1 MQELDLCIFDK
12 HLFASRWGVG
22 ANFGSAF
29 HEQRLLYLTVSYIHC
44 VQYLENLRKIFGKNV
59 TSASCFNMVVI
70 DECKLLFCHI
80 RSYFYLISLPWKYAS
95 RGITW
100 SRLSFRYCQTSY
112 ISFFH
117 TKLKLEWVQ
126 VYNALSFVDWSEI
139 LFQLIQSKGMVS
151 MLIFDCIL

>member
-1 MQELDLCIFDK
+1 M
-12 HLFASRWGVG
+12 G
-22 ANFGSAF
+22 ANFGPAF

-100 SRLSFRYCQTSY
+100 SRLSFRHCQTSY

-117 TKLKLEWVQ
+117 TRLKLEWVQ

-139 LFQLIQSKGMVS
+139 FFSANTKERNGKHADFWLYSLTVPEVMLFSFTNRGV
-151 MLIFDCIL
+151 

>member
-1 MQELDLCIFDK
+1 MQELALRIFDK
-12 HLFASRWGVG
+12 YLFASREGVG
-22 ANFGSAF
+22 ATFGPAF

-100 SRLSFRYCQTSY
+100 SRLSFRHCQTSY
-112 ISFFH
+112 NFKHQRYCFFWVFRNYTDQKFHNFYHVCYNFWTIHGGFSFSL
-117 TKLKLEWVQ
+117 T
-126 VYNALSFVDWSEI
+126 A
-139 LFQLIQSKGMVS
+139 
-151 MLIFDCIL
+151 